1 MFVVGDRRY
10 QCRYNSCLNIGV
22 TDVVLVVIVLV
33 AVLIDLQFINVTKII
48 LLFFFYSII
57 LPSGFIIYINTLS
70 LSVYS
75 PIRGQVFI
83 RTPLFRIRENPQFHR
98 QNEIN
103 VTQAASYVP
112 IYLQYTEHGTS
123 LLHLRLFC
131 SFYNVQ
137 HVSFFLSSFLLFPF
151 RFSNV

>member
-75 PIRGQVFI
+75 PIRGYSFEHHCFVFA
-83 RTPLFRIRENPQFHR
+83 RIRNFTDKMR
-98 QNEIN
+98 
-103 VTQAASYVP
+103 
-112 IYLQYTEHGTS
+112 
-123 LLHLRLFC
+123 
-131 SFYNVQ
+131 
-137 HVSFFLSSFLLFPF
+137 
-151 RFSNV
+151 